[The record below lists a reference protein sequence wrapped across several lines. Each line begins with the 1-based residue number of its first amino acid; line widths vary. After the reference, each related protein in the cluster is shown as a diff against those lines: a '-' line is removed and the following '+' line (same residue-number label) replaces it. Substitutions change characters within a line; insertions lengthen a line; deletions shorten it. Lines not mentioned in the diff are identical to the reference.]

1 MRAEV
6 VGVGT
11 ELLLGQIA
19 NTNARW
25 ISERLAAV
33 GVDVLHHQAVGDNV
47 PRIVDALRVAL
58 DRADI
63 VLVTGGLGPTEDDL
77 TRDAIGE
84 LLGLEMIRHPE
95 IEDLLRE
102 KFAGYG
108 RGDMPLSN
116 LRQADVPEGLRTI
129 VPVRG
134 TAPGLVAE
142 LPDGKR
148 VYAVPGVPVEM
159 EEMMEGTI
167 LPELAALAGPATI
180 VSRTLRSASLGE
192 SRVAEKLRDL
202 FEASSNPSV
211 AYLASSSEVKVR
223 LTAKAATR
231 EEAES
236 LLAPLAAEVRGRLG
250 DAIFTVDDEELEEAV
265 GRLLRAAGETL
276 ACAESLTGGRGRGPS
291 HVDRRRIGLLRRLGG
306 RVYGRDEAGR
316 ARRDA
321 GDDRRSRRRER
332 GVRSSDGRRGAPAVR
347 RGRRPGVDGRRR
359 PRASRR
365 CRSRNR
371 MGGGRRR
378 RRAVRAPDQG
388 AGRTVPRPSL
398 GGAGGARPGPAIPR
412 RRAAPRHGRLR
423 QIRVA
428 ADPGAHADGPHVRL
442 FLGVEVSPAAEQGVA
457 AAIRPWREAFRD
469 ARWVPPKNWH
479 VTLKFLGWTSE
490 PLVSWVEETVEGIVG
505 AHPPVA
511 ASVRGLGAFPSA
523 QRARVLWAGID
534 DPANGFGALVADL
547 EAGLAE
553 EFRAEL
559 RRFHPHLTVA
569 RSEPPLRLPEAYA
582 DTPLAS
588 APFVAD
594 RVVLFRSHLEGRAA
608 RYEPLRTFP
617 LEG

>member
-58 DRADI
+58 DRADV

-77 TRDAIGE
+77 TRDAIAQ
-84 LLGLEMIRHPE
+84 LLDLQMVRHPE

-116 LRQADVPEGLRTI
+116 LRQADVPEGMRTI
-129 VPVRG
+129 APVRG

-148 VYAVPGVPVEM
+148 IYAVPGVPIEM

-192 SRVAEKLRDL
+192 SRVAERLRDL

-236 LLAPLAAEVRGRLG
+236 LLAPLAAEVRARLG

-265 GRLLRAAGETL
+265 GRLLRASRKDARVRGVAHGGGVGARLTSVAGASDYFVGSAVVYTAEAKRNVLGVSQETIDGPGVVSEECALEMAAGARRVFGSDVGL
-276 ACAESLTGGRGRGPS
+276 ALTGAAGPEP
-291 HVDRRRIGLLRRLGG
+291 H
-306 RVYGRDEAGR
+306 A
-316 ARRDA
+316 
-321 GDDRRSRRRER
+321 
-332 GVRSSDGRRGAPAVR
+332 
-347 RGRRPGVDGRRR
+347 
-359 PRASRR
+359 R
-365 CRSRNR
+365 CRSRDGV
-371 MGGGRRR
+371 GGGSTPTTCST
-378 RRAVRAPDQG
+378 RAGSGCRASG
-388 AGRTVPRPSL
+388 SASVAGRS
-398 GGAGGARPGPAIPR
+398 RPGSTWS
-412 RRAAPRHGRLR
+412 G
-423 QIRVA
+423 
-428 ADPGAHADGPHVRL
+428 G
-442 FLGVEVSPAAEQGVA
+442 
-457 AAIRPWREAFRD
+457 
-469 ARWVPPKNWH
+469 
-479 VTLKFLGWTSE
+479 
-490 PLVSWVEETVEGIVG
+490 
-505 AHPPVA
+505 
-511 ASVRGLGAFPSA
+511 
-523 QRARVLWAGID
+523 
-534 DPANGFGALVADL
+534 
-547 EAGLAE
+547 
-553 EFRAEL
+553 
-559 RRFHPHLTVA
+559 
-569 RSEPPLRLPEAYA
+569 Y
-582 DTPLAS
+582 
-588 APFVAD
+588 
-594 RVVLFRSHLEGRAA
+594 LEGV
-608 RYEPLRTFP
+608 PLPDTE
-617 LEG
+617 L